1 MVKSVEGA
9 VKTRARA
16 NGKKYYKNA
25 RKGLH
30 WPKQSLFIRPM
41 FSKINLALGTVLV
54 GIALGCFVESS
65 MAQEVLAPPA
75 TSSDND
81 GVDDDDA
88 DGEDDKSHRSRLRRG
103 GSIVTAASGLLT
115 NSSNS
120 LSLAITNVAE
130 ATEAESVVV
139 TGSFDIYPV
148 EYPALPPVEGT
159 RINSGKKTS
168 FVKPEE
174 FPVFPNNDYR
184 DVMATTPGIIVS
196 EEPSSPIINFG
207 YRGLDSQRSE
217 FMQVLK
223 DGVSIKNEQ
232 FGFPETHYTPILDA
246 VERIELIRAGAA
258 LQFGPQPGGALNFIM
273 KMPRQDAPFH
283 FTTKNVFGSDEYY
296 GNYTA
301 IDGTVG
307 ALGYYLYYDHRQIE
321 GFREANSDYD
331 LNAGSGRLV
340 WDVTDDSRFIL
351 TLDAYDEEHGEP
363 GGLRRREAVN
373 PPNSV
378 FYEDDRNASTR
389 FFDRFELKRY
399 YATLEYQK
407 IFSQHTQLDIKAF
420 GGYLSRWS
428 KRQRGGGFGTLPS
441 GPDADTNSIQLRE
454 AYTEGVDARLRHDYN
469 LLGDVSTFAGGAYF
483 YHALQDRRDERGQT
497 PGADSGTLRNLNTGE
512 TWDGALFA
520 ENRFHFGRLSIVPGM
535 RLEFLQQSVNEQ
547 LNVAKASDGEPLAS
561 QADFSFVPLF
571 GLGVDYVLIEGQQIV
586 PGPAVAGEKGSETK
600 NPPPP
605 GITIG
610 GPPRAEIYGTVSQ
623 AYRPRTYGELVPTG
637 ASTVVNGDLKEGNS
651 LQFEL
656 GLRGKPLPYLNF
668 DLGGFYFTFDDQVG
682 DISLPNGFTSTG
694 NVGDARYIGFEA
706 ATELDVLSL
715 INGGS
720 PSPYGNFLLYGNIT
734 LLDAEF
740 TSGPNE
746 GNTPIYAPDYQ
757 IKTGGIYRYKDIVKV
772 GLIGTIVADEFG
784 DVNNTFE
791 RAIPAYNVWD
801 LTAEVKFWN
810 GRIGV
815 FAGIKNLFDEDYW
828 GEVRDEGIVPA
839 YRRNYYGGFEVFF

>member
-1 MVKSVEGA
+1 
-9 VKTRARA
+9 
-16 NGKKYYKNA
+16 
-25 RKGLH
+25 LH
-30 WPKQSLFIRPM
+30 CPEQSLFIQPM

-65 MAQEVLAPPA
+65 LAQEALAPPA
-75 TSSDND
+75 NSSDND

-88 DGEDDKSHRSRLRRG
+88 DKSHRSHLRRS
-103 GSIVTAASGLLT
+103 GSVTAASGLLT
-115 NSSNS
+115 NSSNR
-120 LSLAITNVAE
+120 LSLAITSVTE
-130 ATEAESVVV
+130 ATEAEGIIVK
-139 TGSFDIYPV
+139 GSFDIFPV

-273 KMPRQDAPFH
+273 KMPRQGAPFH
-283 FTTKNVFGSDEYY
+283 FTTRNVFGSDEYY
-296 GNYTA
+296 RNYTA

-389 FFDRFELKRY
+389 FFDRFRLERY

-407 IFSQHTQLDIKAF
+407 LFSERTQLDIKAF
-420 GGYLSRWS
+420 GGYLTRWS

-441 GPDADTNSIQLRE
+441 GPDADTNSIQLR
-454 AYTEGVDARLRHDYN
+454 ADYIEGVDARLRHDYA
-469 LLGDVSTFAGGAYF
+469 LLGDISTFAGGVYF

-497 PGADSGTLRNLNTGE
+497 PDAETGTLRNLNTGE
-512 TWDGALFA
+512 TWDGAIFA

-535 RLEFLQQSVNEQ
+535 RLEFLQQSVDEEV
-547 LNVAKASDGEPLAS
+547 NVVNPLHS
-561 QADFSFVPLF
+561 QSDFSFVPLF
-571 GLGVDYVLIEGQQIV
+571 ALGVDYVLIGGQQIV
-586 PGPAVAGEKGSETK
+586 PAPSVAGEKGSETK

-605 GITIG
+605 LITTG

-706 ATELDVLSL
+706 ATELDLLSL
-715 INGGS
+715 INGGA

-740 TSGPNE
+740 TSGPNN
-746 GNTPIYAPDYQ
+746 GMTPTYAPDYQ
-757 IKTGGIYRYKDIVKV
+757 IKTGGIYRYKEIVKV
-772 GLIGTIVADEFG
+772 GFLGTIVANEFG
-784 DVNNTFE
+784 DANNTFE
-791 RAIPAYNVWD
+791 RDIPAYNVWD

-839 YRRNYYGGFEVFF
+839 YRRNYYGGIEVFF